1 MCLAPGGLFQKPSTT
16 VRLFN
21 RGDYYTAHGSDAL
34 FAAKEVFKSA
44 GVVKMIGAEGKQIQS
59 LVLNKLSFES
69 FVRNLLLV
77 KQYRVEIYVNKGTS
91 KFNDWVVEYKG
102 SPGNLTQFEDLLFS
116 MDVVLSSSVIAV
128 KIGRDTKNKVVGV
141 GFVDV
146 SERRLCVCEF
156 SDDDHFSN
164 LETLVVQVG
173 PKECL
178 LPGTNGSQE
187 FVTIK
192 KVVERSGVLVT
203 PRKKTEFSTDGLAQ
217 DLNRL
222 IAFKK
227 GQQENAMAMP
237 ETNLTTAVCALNAI
251 IKFLELTTDSSNF
264 NQFSLST
271 MNWSQYVHLDSA
283 AVKALSLIPPPGV
296 TTTQAHHSVIG
307 LMDRC
312 KTPQGHRLLAQW
324 MKQPLRDLNT
334 IVERQEIVRALMD
347 DLEARQALTQEHL
360 RRIPDIQALARRLLK
375 KKVTM
380 QDLYRIYQVVK
391 KLPQLVKCLDTP
403 DQSATLINVLVEPL
417 KELLT
422 DMLKFQE
429 MIESTIDMDLVDRG
443 EFLVKPDFDEDL
455 QEMRNSMNSIED
467 QIKKLLSRVAS
478 DLNLE
483 AGKTLKLESNNQ
495 LGYFF
500 RVTLKE
506 EKVLRDNK
514 KYQTLDTN
522 KSGVRFRNSA
532 LADLNSDY
540 QHHKEQYSEQQKA
553 IVAEIIGIA
562 AGYVST
568 LHYLNDVLARLDVL
582 TSFAEVAATAPK
594 PYVRP
599 IIKSDGL
606 RVMRLKGVRHACL
619 EVQDGVSF
627 IANDAEFIEDEQT
640 FHIITGPNMGGKS
653 TYIRSVGIVVLLAQV
668 GSFVPCD
675 EAEMTLVDAILAR
688 VGADDCQV
696 KGMSTF
702 MMEMVET
709 SAILRKATC
718 HSLVIIDEL
727 GRGTSTF
734 EGCGLAWAI
743 AEYLAKEVKA
753 FCLFATHFHEL
764 ATLADEVPSVVNK
777 HVSALI
783 VNNTLTLL
791 YRVRPGMCDQSYGIY
806 VAKMAKFPASVI
818 QMAHEKQSELEHYKN
833 FDFDGTAEE
842 RNKIIEDVVTMGDVN
857 PYMVSGRYSVV
868 ASYRDC
874 CWSYFGEGDV
884 ENIYPMNWYLS
895 NLNRELSWLA
905 ARVWLISQSK
915 ASICQDSSDA
925 MVPASEVVGLR
936 LNRTS
941 FRGLVIGLCLP
952 NWVRDGEQIIAEFVS
967 SCKGLKDIHSDT
979 ELNIRLKELQC
990 RVKASS
996 NLYVQALLASL
1007 PS

>member
-1 MCLAPGGLFQKPSTT
+1 
-16 VRLFN
+16 
-21 RGDYYTAHGSDAL
+21 
-34 FAAKEVFKSA
+34 
-44 GVVKMIGAEGKQIQS
+44 
-59 LVLNKLSFES
+59 
-69 FVRNLLLV
+69 
-77 KQYRVEIYVNKGTS
+77 
-91 KFNDWVVEYKG
+91 
-102 SPGNLTQFEDLLFS
+102 
-116 MDVVLSSSVIAV
+116 
-128 KIGRDTKNKVVGV
+128 
-141 GFVDV
+141 
-146 SERRLCVCEF
+146 
-156 SDDDHFSN
+156 
-164 LETLVVQVG
+164 
-173 PKECL
+173 
-178 LPGTNGSQE
+178 
-187 FVTIK
+187 
-192 KVVERSGVLVT
+192 
-203 PRKKTEFSTDGLAQ
+203 
-217 DLNRL
+217 
-222 IAFKK
+222 
-227 GQQENAMAMP
+227 
-237 ETNLTTAVCALNAI
+237 
-251 IKFLELTTDSSNF
+251 
-264 NQFSLST
+264 
-271 MNWSQYVHLDSA
+271 
-283 AVKALSLIPPPGV
+283 
-296 TTTQAHHSVIG
+296 
-307 LMDRC
+307 
-312 KTPQGHRLLAQW
+312 
-324 MKQPLRDLNT
+324 
-334 IVERQEIVRALMD
+334 
-347 DLEARQALTQEHL
+347 
-360 RRIPDIQALARRLLK
+360 
-375 KKVTM
+375 
-380 QDLYRIYQVVK
+380 
-391 KLPQLVKCLDTP
+391 
-403 DQSATLINVLVEPL
+403 
-417 KELLT
+417 
-422 DMLKFQE
+422 
-429 MIESTIDMDLVDRG
+429 
-443 EFLVKPDFDEDL
+443 
-455 QEMRNSMNSIED
+455 MRNSMNSIED

-599 IIKSDGL
+599 FIKSDGL

-627 IANDAEFIEDEQT
+627 IANDAEFREDEQT

-884 ENIYPMNWYLS
+884 ENIYPMSWYLS
-895 NLNRELSWLA
+895 NLNRE
-905 ARVWLISQSK
+905 
-915 ASICQDSSDA
+915 
-925 MVPASEVVGLR
+925 
-936 LNRTS
+936 
-941 FRGLVIGLCLP
+941 
-952 NWVRDGEQIIAEFVS
+952 VRIIEM
-967 SCKGLKDIHSDT
+967 
-979 ELNIRLKELQC
+979 
-990 RVKASS
+990 
-996 NLYVQALLASL
+996 
-1007 PS
+1007 P

>member
-1 MCLAPGGLFQKPSTT
+1 
-16 VRLFN
+16 
-21 RGDYYTAHGSDAL
+21 
-34 FAAKEVFKSA
+34 
-44 GVVKMIGAEGKQIQS
+44 MIGAEGKQIQS

-116 MDVVLSSSVIAV
+116 VDVVLSSSVIAV

-146 SERRLCVCEF
+146 SERKLCVCEF

-164 LETLVVQVG
+164 LEALVVQVG

-296 TTTQAHHSVIG
+296 TTSQAHHSVIG

-334 IVERQEIVRALMD
+334 ILERQEIVRALMD

-391 KLPQLVKCLDTP
+391 RLPQLVKCLDTP
-403 DQSATLINVLVEPL
+403 GQSATLINVLVDPL
-417 KELLT
+417 KELLS

-443 EFLVKPDFDEDL
+443 EFLVKPDFDDDL

-599 IIKSDGL
+599 TLKSDGL

-627 IANDAEFIEDEQT
+627 IANDAEFREDEQT

-653 TYIRSVGIVVLLAQV
+653 TYIRSVGIVALLAQV

-764 ATLADEVPSVVNK
+764 AALADEVPSVVNK

-818 QMAHEKQSELEHYKN
+818 QMAQEKQSELEHYKN

-842 RNKIIEDVVTMGDVN
+842 RNKIIESFSHFQNRPRGPLPLVSPSRSPRYLWDVVTMGDVN
-857 PYMVSGRYSVV
+857 PYVVYGCYSVA

-874 CWSYFGEGDV
+874 S
-884 ENIYPMNWYLS
+884 
-895 NLNRELSWLA
+895 
-905 ARVWLISQSK
+905 
-915 ASICQDSSDA
+915 
-925 MVPASEVVGLR
+925 
-936 LNRTS
+936 
-941 FRGLVIGLCLP
+941 
-952 NWVRDGEQIIAEFVS
+952 
-967 SCKGLKDIHSDT
+967 
-979 ELNIRLKELQC
+979 
-990 RVKASS
+990 
-996 NLYVQALLASL
+996 
-1007 PS
+1007 

>member
-1 MCLAPGGLFQKPSTT
+1 
-16 VRLFN
+16 
-21 RGDYYTAHGSDAL
+21 
-34 FAAKEVFKSA
+34 
-44 GVVKMIGAEGKQIQS
+44 MIGAEGKQIQS

-116 MDVVLSSSVIAV
+116 IDVVLSSSVIAV

-146 SERRLCVCEF
+146 SERKLCVCEF

-164 LETLVVQVG
+164 LEALVVQVG

-283 AVKALSLIPPPGV
+283 AVKALSLIPPPVV
-296 TTTQAHHSVIG
+296 TTSQAHHSVIG

-334 IVERQEIVRALMD
+334 ILERQEIVRALID

-391 KLPQLVKCLDTP
+391 RLPQLVKCLDTP
-403 DQSATLINVLVEPL
+403 GQSATLINVLVDPL
-417 KELLT
+417 RELLT

-443 EFLVKPDFDEDL
+443 EFLVKPDFDDDL

-514 KYQTLDTN
+514 NYQTLDTN

-568 LHYLNDVLARLDVL
+568 LHHLNDVLARLDVL

-599 IIKSDGL
+599 TVKSDGL

-627 IANDAEFIEDEQT
+627 IANDAEFREDDQT

-653 TYIRSVGIVVLLAQV
+653 TYIRSVGIVALLAQV

-818 QMAHEKQSELEHYKN
+818 QMAQEKQSELEHYKN

-842 RNKIIEDVVTMGDVN
+842 RNKIIESFSHFQNRPREPLPLVSPSRSPRSLWDVVTMGDVH
-857 PYMVSGRYSVV
+857 PYMVYGCYSVA

-874 CWSYFGEGDV
+874 CWTYFGEGDV

-895 NLNRELSWLA
+895 NPQQGGSGYRDA
-905 ARVWLISQSK
+905 IARSRS
-915 ASICQDSSDA
+915 A
-925 MVPASEVVGLR
+925 
-936 LNRTS
+936 
-941 FRGLVIGLCLP
+941 
-952 NWVRDGEQIIAEFVS
+952 
-967 SCKGLKDIHSDT
+967 
-979 ELNIRLKELQC
+979 
-990 RVKASS
+990 
-996 NLYVQALLASL
+996 
-1007 PS
+1007 

>member
-1 MCLAPGGLFQKPSTT
+1 M
-16 VRLFN
+16 
-21 RGDYYTAHGSDAL
+21 Y
-34 FAAKEVFKSA
+34 
-44 GVVKMIGAEGKQIQS
+44 
-59 LVLNKLSFES
+59 
-69 FVRNLLLV
+69 
-77 KQYRVEIYVNKGTS
+77 
-91 KFNDWVVEYKG
+91 
-102 SPGNLTQFEDLLFS
+102 
-116 MDVVLSSSVIAV
+116 
-128 KIGRDTKNKVVGV
+128 KVVGV

-156 SDDDHFSN
+156 PDDDHFSN
-164 LETLVVQVG
+164 LEALVVQVG

-178 LPGTNGSQE
+178 LPGTNGSQDY
-187 FVTIK
+187 VTVK

-222 IAFKK
+222 VAFKK

-296 TTTQAHHSVIG
+296 TATQAHHSILRNLDKMKILDTLPKKKLCFNPTV
-307 LMDRC
+307 MCCD
-312 KTPQGHRLLAQW
+312 RLLAQW

-334 IVERQEIVRALMD
+334 IVERQEIVGALMD

-380 QDLYRIYQVVK
+380 QDLY
-391 KLPQLVKCLDTP
+391 
-403 DQSATLINVLVEPL
+403 
-417 KELLT
+417 
-422 DMLKFQE
+422 
-429 MIESTIDMDLVDRG
+429 
-443 EFLVKPDFDEDL
+443 
-455 QEMRNSMNSIED
+455 
-467 QIKKLLSRVAS
+467 S

-599 IIKSDGL
+599 TVKSDGS

-627 IANDAEFIEDEQT
+627 IANDAEFREDEQT

-653 TYIRSVGIVVLLAQV
+653 TYIRSVGIVALLAQV

-727 GRGTSTF
+727 GRGTSTY

-764 ATLADEVPSVVNK
+764 ATLADDVPSVVNK

-818 QMAHEKQSELEHYKN
+818 QVCSWYMAT
-833 FDFDGTAEE
+833 TASPPPTVIAVGHTLV
-842 RNKIIEDVVTMGDVN
+842 R
-857 PYMVSGRYSVV
+857 
-868 ASYRDC
+868 
-874 CWSYFGEGDV
+874 
-884 ENIYPMNWYLS
+884 
-895 NLNRELSWLA
+895 
-905 ARVWLISQSK
+905 
-915 ASICQDSSDA
+915 A
-925 MVPASEVVGLR
+925 MLR
-936 LNRTS
+936 I
-941 FRGLVIGLCLP
+941 F
-952 NWVRDGEQIIAEFVS
+952 
-967 SCKGLKDIHSDT
+967 
-979 ELNIRLKELQC
+979 IR
-990 RVKASS
+990 
-996 NLYVQALLASL
+996 
-1007 PS
+1007 